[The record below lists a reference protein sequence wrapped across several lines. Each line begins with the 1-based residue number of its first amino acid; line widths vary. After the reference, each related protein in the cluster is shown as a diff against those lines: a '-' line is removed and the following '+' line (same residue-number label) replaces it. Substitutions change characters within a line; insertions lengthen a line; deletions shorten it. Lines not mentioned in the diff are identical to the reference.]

1 MFGLV
6 FKQLKLQKAY
16 LIIFAVGILSIGG
29 ISVFCS
35 LLGKTGAEV
44 DMVSVVL
51 PLFLLLY
58 ICADAV
64 SSNFF
69 VPDENKKWAAFIIS
83 TPLGARG
90 QVKVQYIL
98 TILIMYVTN
107 ISCYL
112 IDSISAIVGTGES
125 YGIQTISVML
135 FYLYVFLKAVE
146 LPFVVYFGS
155 KTGNNVKVCVFLG
168 LFFSVGVYA
177 LFGDI
182 SMFFG
187 YGSFMDWLLNLLA
200 DAEGSDVMIIFMSIG
215 QLISLALYY
224 ISYRISCRIYAKGA
238 MNYEN

>member
-58 ICADAV
+58 ICDDAV

-107 ISCYL
+107 ISC
-112 IDSISAIVGTGES
+112 
-125 YGIQTISVML
+125 
-135 FYLYVFLKAVE
+135 
-146 LPFVVYFGS
+146 
-155 KTGNNVKVCVFLG
+155 
-168 LFFSVGVYA
+168 
-177 LFGDI
+177 
-182 SMFFG
+182 
-187 YGSFMDWLLNLLA
+187 
-200 DAEGSDVMIIFMSIG
+200 
-215 QLISLALYY
+215 
-224 ISYRISCRIYAKGA
+224 
-238 MNYEN
+238 